1 MRRILCVIAI
11 VCLLGGCASRADA
24 VYTCKDLT
32 LSLPGDFEDLS
43 EEPYGQDTDF
53 LLGQDKLIIMG
64 LAEQKTTLKEMDL
77 KTYTALVIQGNH
89 LDCQAETIDGRYR
102 FTYEAPVEDTLYT
115 YEAITLETDKHFWVI
130 QCYCPADH
138 YRMLEPLI
146 EGILANVSAEN

>member
-11 VCLLGGCASRADA
+11 VCLLGGCASRADG

-64 LAEQKTTLKEMDL
+64 LAEKKTDLPQLSLKDYTDL
-77 KTYTALVIQGNH
+77 VLQGNN
-89 LDCQAETIDGRYR
+89 LTCKAQETANGYL
-102 FTYEAPVEDTLYT
+102 FSYEAPVDGEVYA
-115 YEAITLETDKHFWVI
+115 YEAVTLESSDHFWVI
-130 QCYCPADH
+130 QCYCPAEH

-146 EGILANVSAEN
+146 AGILANVSAEN